1 MELFSQDPHEMVK
14 YDSLSHVPTTVSI
27 ITPSI
32 DASCVEKVVDAC
44 MNLFV
49 SCSCFLSNL
58 VSGFVLTCW
67 YLFIFVA
74 IDQPKAMEAATPPLP
89 LTDAQGD
96 HLVETLSPHHP
107 IKIDSFW
114 LET

>member
-1 MELFSQDPHEMVK
+1 
-14 YDSLSHVPTTVSI
+14 
-27 ITPSI
+27 
-32 DASCVEKVVDAC
+32 
-44 MNLFV
+44 
-49 SCSCFLSNL
+49 
-58 VSGFVLTCW
+58 VLTCW

-107 IKIDSFW
+107 IKIDSF
-114 LET
+114 